1 MLNIA
6 KVNTFVENNFMKR
19 IFFVTALLLSL
30 SCKSDENIQPKENNS
45 LEPKSKGEIVKHTY
59 YTLAYSEDDE
69 QAYWVFYHLTP
80 ELINGTQ
87 ARTDDFRADPAVST
101 GSATLI
107 DYKGSGYDRG
117 HLCPAADMTLNKTSM
132 SETFFLSNM
141 TPQNASFNRGI
152 WSKLED
158 QVRTWALKCDGLYV
172 ATGGILSN
180 PKGKIGINEVTIP
193 ASFYKVVYDETNG
206 MIGLIVPNEGS
217 QKMLSEFVVSVDSV
231 EVLTGI
237 DFFSGLEDKVENQ
250 LEKEVKLSNWF
261 ESF

>member
-1 MLNIA
+1 M
-6 KVNTFVENNFMKR
+6 KVNRFVETIFMKR
-19 IFFVTALLLSL
+19 IFLVTALLLSL

-87 ARTDDFRADPAVST
+87 TRTDDFRADPAVST

-132 SETFFLSNM
+132 SESFYLSNM
-141 TPQNASFNRGI
+141 SPQNASFNRGI
-152 WSKLED
+152 WSKLEN
-158 QVRTWALKCDGLYV
+158 QVRTWAIENNGLYV
-172 ATGGILSN
+172 ATGGILTN
-180 PKGKIGINEVTIP
+180 PKGKIGISEVTIP
-193 ASFYKVVYDETNG
+193 AKYYKVLYSEKNG
-206 MIGLIVPNEGS
+206 MIGLVLPNEGS
-217 QKMLSEFVVSVDSV
+217 QKPLTDFVISVDSV

-237 DFFSGLEDKVENQ
+237 DFFSGLEDKIENQ
-250 LEKEVKLSNWF
+250 MESKVNLDNWDF
-261 ESF
+261 